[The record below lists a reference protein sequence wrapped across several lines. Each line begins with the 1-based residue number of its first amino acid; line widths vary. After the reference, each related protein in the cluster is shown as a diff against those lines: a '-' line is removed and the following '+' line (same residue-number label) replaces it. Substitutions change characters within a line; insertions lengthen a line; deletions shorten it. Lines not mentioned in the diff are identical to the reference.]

1 MAVVGLGLGLGLGL
15 GRLRELLGEPETWG
29 WARPALWEASEAYL
43 GLTLPSDYKAFLDL
57 YGPGAI
63 DGYLW
68 LDRPVAGTAE
78 EAERLWP
85 PRLPEDRDA
94 DLYPWPFH
102 PEAGG
107 LIEWGHDEEGN
118 AYFFLPLEPDPDE
131 WRIVVQGGCGGWFET
146 AGTFTDFVVR
156 CFDRIDRPPFLSRH
170 WPGGQARYHQQD
182 LTTAGNR

>member
-1 MAVVGLGLGLGLGL
+1 MTVVGL

-68 LDRPVAGTAE
+68 LDRPMDGTTE

-85 PRLPEDRDA
+85 PQGPGERNP
-94 DLYPWPFH
+94 DLFPWPFH
-102 PEAGG
+102 PEEGG
-107 LIEWGHDEEGN
+107 LIWWGSDEQSN
-118 AYFFLPLEPDPDE
+118 SYYFLPLEPDPGD
-131 WRIVVQGGCGGWFET
+131 WRIVVQDDCGGWFET
-146 AGTFTDFVVR
+146 AGTFTDFILR
-156 CFDRIDRPPFLSRH
+156 CFDRTDRPPCVARD
-170 WPGGQARYHQQD
+170 WPGPNPRYHQAEP
-182 LTTAGNR
+182 TVGI